1 MAEEDDFPDLQ
12 PGDFTRAID
21 AERLL
26 RATGAGAQEREME
39 RMRVET
45 EQRERA
51 AQSKAS
57 ARQVLIDEHRQSIVE
72 MLADR
77 VERIQRISS
86 SASVKVDTDGGDVS
100 YCVPNSPERPAAKI
114 LFFCKLNDSRQAFD
128 IGSVMDIEG
137 VLDAKK
143 DQLAPIN
150 IKKVSDKLK
159 QIEVFRDNK
168 LLDFVRAYL
177 DSGNQ

>member
-1 MAEEDDFPDLQ
+1 MADEHDIPDLQ

-26 RATGAGAQEREME
+26 RATGAGAEEREQERL
-39 RMRVET
+39 RVESD
-45 EQRERA
+45 QRARA
-51 AQSKAS
+51 AQSKQS
-57 ARQVLIDEHRQSIVE
+57 AQQALIEQHRTSIVA
-72 MLADR
+72 MLAGR
-77 VERIQRISS
+77 VERIQRITPDSC
-86 SASVKVDTDGGDVS
+86 VKVDSEGGDVS
-100 YCVPNSPERPAAKI
+100 YCVPATAERPAAKM
-114 LFFCKLNDSRQAFD
+114 LFFCKLNDSGQAFD

-177 DSGNQ
+177 DSGKP